1 MIKKFRR
8 KFILITLITLIAVE
22 IIIIG
27 AINAVNFHQINKE
40 TDNLI
45 NILVENNGKFP
56 EPKDMKKDKYQ
67 ESEFSGN
74 PNGSMF
80 DKPMFEKGFNAETRY
95 ITRYFVVEAD
105 SSNDIEKIDTA
116 HIAAIDSD
124 TAKFY
129 GQDVLDSGKKS
140 GYLNN
145 YRYLVKNNNENKL
158 IVFVDC
164 SMQLDTKYR
173 FLAISCF
180 IAIGAFA
187 VFSIVLIIISKR
199 AVRPYIISMEKQSR
213 FITDAGHEIKTPLA
227 IISANNEVIEMI
239 HGKSEWSD
247 SIKNQVKRLS
257 DLVKQLITLAKMDEE
272 IKPVFLAFNLSDAV
286 YDVSASFVTLA
297 QTRNKTAELDI
308 EDDLTYVG
316 DEGAIRQLVSV
327 LLDNAVKYTDEG
339 GKIKVSLKKLSKGYM
354 LRVFNQCGNLPN
366 DNLNMLFDRFYRSD
380 PSRSRETGGYGIGLS
395 IAKSIV
401 ELHKGKIS
409 AVNVKG
415 GIAFEVS
422 LK

>member
-1 MIKKFRR
+1 
-8 KFILITLITLIAVE
+8 
-22 IIIIG
+22 
-27 AINAVNFHQINKE
+27 
-40 TDNLI
+40 
-45 NILVENNGKFP
+45 
-56 EPKDMKKDKYQ
+56 
-67 ESEFSGN
+67 
-74 PNGSMF
+74 MF

-124 TAKFY
+124 TAKSY